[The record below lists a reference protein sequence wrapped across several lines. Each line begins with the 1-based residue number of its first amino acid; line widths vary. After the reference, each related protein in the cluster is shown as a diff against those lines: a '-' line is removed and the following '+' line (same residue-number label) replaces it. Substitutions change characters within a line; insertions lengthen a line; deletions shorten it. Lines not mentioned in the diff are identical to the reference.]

1 MEEKGE
7 KAEVRVQRAY
17 LEQGKAPTQP
27 AFRLCVRCSVARL
40 VRLIVSPGTAALQA
54 SLSMGFLRHE
64 Y

>member
-27 AFRLCVRCSVARL
+27 AFRLCVGYSVAL
-40 VRLIVSPGTAALQA
+40 HFRLIVSPGTAALQS
-54 SLSMGFLRHE
+54 SLSLGFLRHE